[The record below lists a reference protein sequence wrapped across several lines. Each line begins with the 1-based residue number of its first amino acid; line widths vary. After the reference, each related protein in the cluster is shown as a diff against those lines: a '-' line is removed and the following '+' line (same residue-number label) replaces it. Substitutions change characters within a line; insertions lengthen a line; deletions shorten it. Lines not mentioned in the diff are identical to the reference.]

1 MRANALFSIKGKID
15 EEQVV
20 QLSKTTVAE
29 ETTIIDTID
38 PVEDVVLDTEDD
50 AAINETPVV
59 EEPVV
64 EETPV
69 VEESVVEETP
79 LVEPNGED
87 GVVE

>member
-15 EEQVV
+15 EEEMVL
-20 QLSKTTVAE
+20 LSKNTVVE
-29 ETTIIDTID
+29 ETPVIDTID
-38 PVEDVVLDTEDD
+38 PVEDVVLDTEGTTTVV
-50 AAINETPVV
+50 ETPVV

-64 EETPV
+64 EEK
-69 VEESVVEETP
+69 P